1 MGGQSSQEPLPISP
15 SAWGLGWQQL
25 RSAHLQRPS
34 VSALAMP
41 RQGSHSARMAL
52 PLQESFPVSLG
63 TAQLCYIL
71 LRPWTRTWGLA
82 RYGAEWQRAELAQG

>member
-1 MGGQSSQEPLPISP
+1 MGGQSSQEPLPIKP
-15 SAWGLGWQQL
+15 LCLGPWVAADGF
-25 RSAHLQRPS
+25 RHLQRPP

-41 RQGSHSARMAL
+41 RQGSRSARMAL

-71 LRPWTRTWGLA
+71 LRPWTRTWVLA

>member
-1 MGGQSSQEPLPISP
+1 MAADGF
-15 SAWGLGWQQL
+15 
-25 RSAHLQRPS
+25 RHLQRPP

-71 LRPWTRTWGLA
+71 LRPWTRTWVLA